1 MMKKKLMFFIAVF
14 VMSLCLAPNVFA
26 EDISVSPSDSLK
38 DKIANAAAGD
48 TLILADGTY
57 TGDITIDKALTIKGT
72 SKDATIIDGQVNVAS
87 NGAVVNLE
95 TLTITKKGMDSAG
108 VKLTGTSNVV
118 ITDALIQYAN
128 IVGDNYGNSDYF
140 TGIWLTKTADGSTL
154 ALNNSEV
161 RAKYGIWVHGQSNE
175 VTVTDS
181 ILTGWAPLDISNG
194 NTADT
199 LALGNSVSIN
209 GSTLTGAAVSGPTNA
224 YGTVVIGG
232 QDGLNLTVNN
242 STITNKFTSQNT
254 QDLILY
260 ADAYLASQN
269 VSIEIIASKLINT
282 DTTDDSSVVR
292 YGTAEVSANDN
303 TLVMIDTTIDSE
315 NGQVYATPTGYVT
328 LTVDILGVTSTMT
341 IPAGSAL
348 TAEEVEMLKNLD
360 LESLGLT
367 GYELVGYYAD
377 ADFTKEFDFEQT
389 FDADTTMYVKVQ
401 EKAEEVPTEPVETP
415 EDPEADVENPDT
427 SDMNVIAV
435 GAMMV
440 VAIVGLG
447 YTVKKRKFN

>member
-26 EDISVSPSDSLK
+26 EDISVSPSDSLA
-38 DKIANAAAGD
+38 DKIASAAPGD

-140 TGIWLTKTADGSTL
+140 TGIWLTKTADGSTVTI
-154 ALNNSEV
+154 NNSEV
-161 RAKYGIWVHGQSNE
+161 KAKYGIWVHGQSNE

-194 NTADT
+194 TTADT

-232 QDGLNLTVNN
+232 QDGL
-242 STITNKFTSQNT
+242 
-254 QDLILY
+254 
-260 ADAYLASQN
+260 
-269 VSIEIIASKLINT
+269 
-282 DTTDDSSVVR
+282 
-292 YGTAEVSANDN
+292 
-303 TLVMIDTTIDSE
+303 
-315 NGQVYATPTGYVT
+315 
-328 LTVDILGVTSTMT
+328 
-341 IPAGSAL
+341 
-348 TAEEVEMLKNLD
+348 
-360 LESLGLT
+360 
-367 GYELVGYYAD
+367 
-377 ADFTKEFDFEQT
+377 
-389 FDADTTMYVKVQ
+389 
-401 EKAEEVPTEPVETP
+401 
-415 EDPEADVENPDT
+415 
-427 SDMNVIAV
+427 
-435 GAMMV
+435 
-440 VAIVGLG
+440 
-447 YTVKKRKFN
+447 KFNG